1 MRRKFGLSPLLIFA
15 LGWLAACNLPRAATP
30 DPMQEILTLVASQV
44 SALST
49 GTALAIESTQTAAP
63 ATVTPAFNQPTPTLT
78 LIYIASA
85 TPTPNLL
92 ECPLI
97 INLEDTRSGDLLHVR
112 RCADDL
118 QYDLGPL
125 AKGTYAASPNYA
137 FLVYVTNDGMVYA
150 AKIGETRFVQI
161 IDLSKE
167 RYFTAINRKV
177 VPRFSIL
184 FKDQAPQ
191 YQLILSEQ
199 KFKQRR
205 AYFLPAAL
213 QE

>member
-1 MRRKFGLSPLLIFA
+1 
-15 LGWLAACNLPRAATP
+15 
-30 DPMQEILTLVASQV
+30 MQDILTIVASQV

-49 GTALAIESTQTAAP
+49 GTALAVQSTQTAAP
-63 ATVTPAFNQPTPTLT
+63 TSTPALNLPTPTQT
-78 LIYIASA
+78 LIYLASA

-97 INLEDTRSGDLLHVR
+97 INLEDTRNGDFLHIR
-112 RCADDL
+112 RCADNL
-118 QYDLGPL
+118 EYDLGPL
-125 AKGTYAASPNYA
+125 AKGAYAASPNYA

-150 AKIGETRFVQI
+150 AKIGEKGLIQI
-161 IDLSKE
+161 VDLSKE

-177 VPRFSIL
+177 IPRFVMT

-199 KFKQRR
+199 KFKQKRV
-205 AYFLPAAL
+205 YFLPAAI